1 MTERTGR
8 RDKGTTAIDND
19 RAIFIKE
26 RSGNSERSEATERI
40 ALLRREEQLRLIQS
54 LQSGERAG
62 MSAVMD
68 ITRERVWLT
77 AGERAEMTI

>member
-40 ALLRREEQLRLIQS
+40 ALLSEAIAAGKREAAAN
-54 LQSGERAG
+54 ER
-62 MSAVMD
+62 
-68 ITRERVWLT
+68 
-77 AGERAEMTI
+77 